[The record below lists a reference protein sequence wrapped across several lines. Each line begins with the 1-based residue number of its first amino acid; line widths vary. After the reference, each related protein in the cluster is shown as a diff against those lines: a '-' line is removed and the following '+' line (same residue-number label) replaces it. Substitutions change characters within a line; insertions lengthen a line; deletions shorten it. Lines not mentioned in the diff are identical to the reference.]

1 MSSLQRHRFTLRFFD
16 PDLER
21 AFLDTYVSQSFKQV
35 RWALVL
41 GLVMYGVLFG
51 LLDLWTNAPQR
62 PVIWM
67 IRAGVCVVALGVF
80 GITFTPSFKR
90 FMQPLLG
97 GTLLIAG
104 LGLVAMMGIDQSGA
118 YRDGPVLLVLGGY
131 VMLRLRYTYASVV
144 GGLIIVAYEAVL
156 LGVEA
161 VAFSVVLSSSFFL
174 ISANIIGMFAG
185 YALEAYA
192 RTAFGQARLL
202 DEKRQENER
211 LLRVK
216 SRFFDNMSHEFRTPL
231 TLIIGPLED
240 LLDRSKATLP
250 APVRQVMS
258 VIYQNA
264 QRLLRL
270 INQLLDLSKLEADST
285 ALHIRRVDLVPWLG
299 RLVAAFSSHAEQ
311 RQITLL
317 FEPETDHIV
326 AAFDAEKLDKVF
338 INLLSNAFK
347 FTPEGGTVRLR
358 VAAQTHHVEIRVKDT
373 GPGIPPAILPTLFD
387 RFQQGSWE
395 TATTQAGTGI
405 GLALAKALIDQH
417 HGQIRVESEVGFGS
431 GFIVTLP
438 RGLERPGEETAS
450 MLPTHEGPPLGR
462 LDVGLGEVEQ
472 AISAADLPLLD
483 ASPSEEAPLVL
494 LVDDHPEM
502 RAYLRAC
509 LAPDYQVLEAA
520 DGAEGLDQ
528 AGALVPDLIITDV
541 MMPVMD
547 GHAFCRAL
555 RADEV
560 LNHIPV
566 IMLTAKASPVSEV
579 AGLETGADDYLVKP
593 FNAGAL
599 RARVERLITRQRH
612 LRARFSQEVVIQ
624 PGDIAVSSAEEA
636 FVQRAREA
644 VENHL
649 SDVHFNVDAFSEA
662 LSMSLRQLQRK
673 LSALTG
679 LAPKAFIRTIRL
691 QRAAQ
696 LLDKR
701 FGTVAEVAYAVGFNN
716 PTYFTKCFR
725 EAYGVP
731 PSGYLDS
738 EEVQQ

>member
-1 MSSLQRHRFTLRFFD
+1 MSNLQRHRFTLRFFD

-21 AFLDTYVSQSFKQV
+21 AFLDAYVSQSFKQV
-35 RWALVL
+35 RWTLVL
-41 GLVMYGVLFG
+41 GVVMYGVLFG
-51 LLDLWTNAPQR
+51 LLDLWTNIPQR

-67 IRAGVCVVALGVF
+67 IRTGVCVVALGVF

-90 FMQPLLG
+90 LMQPLLG

-104 LGLVAMMGIDQSGA
+104 LGLVAMMAIDQSGA
-118 YRDGPVLLVLGGY
+118 YRDGPALLVLSGY

-144 GGLIIVAYEAVL
+144 GGLIMVAYEAVL

-161 VAFSVVLSSSFFL
+161 VAFPVVLSSSFFL

-185 YALEAYA
+185 FALEAYA

-211 LLRVK
+211 LLQVK

-270 INQLLDLSKLEADST
+270 INELLDLSKLEADST
-285 ALHIRRVDLVPWLG
+285 ALRVRRGDLVPWLE
-299 RLVAAFSSHAEQ
+299 RLAAAFSSHAEQ
-311 RQITLL
+311 RKITLL
-317 FEPETDHIV
+317 FEPEADHIV

-358 VAAQTHHVEIRVKDT
+358 VAAQAHHIEIRVKDT

-395 TATTQAGTGI
+395 AATTQAGTGI
-405 GLALAKALIDQH
+405 GLALVKALLDQH
-417 HGQIRVESEVGFGS
+417 RGQIRVESEVGFGS
-431 GFIVTLP
+431 EFIVTLP
-438 RGLERPGEETAS
+438 RGLEIEEAAS
-450 MLPTHEGPPLGR
+450 MLPTHEEPPR
-462 LDVGLGEVEQ
+462 LDVDLGEMEQ
-472 AISAADLPLLD
+472 AASEVPFLD

-494 LVDDHPEM
+494 LVDDHREM

-520 DGAEGLDQ
+520 DGAEGLAQ

-555 RADEV
+555 RADDV

-566 IMLTAKASPVSEV
+566 IMLTAKASPLSEV

-599 RARVERLITRQRH
+599 RARVERLIARQRQ
-612 LRARFSQEVVIQ
+612 LRARFSREVVIQ
-624 PGDIAVSSAEEA
+624 PGDITVSSAEEA
-636 FVQRAREA
+636 FIQRAREV

-662 LSMSLRQLQRK
+662 LGMSLRQLQRK

-696 LLDKR
+696 LLEKR

-731 PSGYLDS
+731 PSGYLGS
-738 EEVQQ
+738 EEVTSVEKT